1 MLELFRLDIGSVARP
16 PGLEPGTSG
25 LGTTKSGCLSQ
36 LDSILVLGLSVGF
49 VQVQSNQASPSHHS
63 DTESMKVLEYR
74 EEDYRPLE
82 DLLEKARKGWERGK
96 KQ

>member
-1 MLELFRLDIGSVARP
+1 
-16 PGLEPGTSG
+16 
-25 LGTTKSGCLSQ
+25 
-36 LDSILVLGLSVGF
+36 
-49 VQVQSNQASPSHHS
+49 
-63 DTESMKVLEYR
+63 MKVLEYR